1 MQLSFHGD
9 RHNKAASFSFAY
21 VNASISNL
29 TIQEKKKIKLHCNQV
44 DTRIWS

>member
-9 RHNKAASFSFAY
+9 RHNKAASFFLPMLN
-21 VNASISNL
+21 VNIPNL
-29 TIQEKKKIKLHCNQV
+29 TLQEKKISELHNNQV

>member
-29 TIQEKKKIKLHCNQV
+29 TIQEKKIKLHCNQV